1 MREAHA
7 AVESEAGMP
16 GHHAGDARS
25 TPVILV
31 AASGDAG
38 RAAIA
43 ALRARYAADYEIV
56 TAGGRADA
64 SGGRVPSADAAA
76 DASAAPG
83 PSGEARPGPRGDRAD
98 VATASGPAGDAVLD
112 AEGRVAGDA
121 AGDLGVALDATGDL
135 GVARDA
141 TGDLGVA
148 RDATGDLGVAL
159 DALEAGHRT
168 IALVLV
174 DTGSAGEG
182 GSLAGMRE
190 RWPDARRALLVGWG
204 GWADAAT
211 AGAVLELAAQGRID
225 GYVVAP
231 DSPHDESFHAEI
243 TGYLREWAAASAVH
257 PARFVVIGDDGD
269 PRLHAIRS
277 RLARQGTPARVLH
290 AEQAEASALRATAA
304 HPEASVLVGTP
315 AGDVLADPTDADLA
329 RAAGLTT
336 EVPAHEVELTVI
348 GAGPA
353 GLAAA
358 VYAASEGLDTLV
370 LESAAV
376 GGQAG
381 SSSLIRN
388 YLGFPRGVS
397 GADLALRA
405 YRQAWMFGA
414 TVAHARRATDMRVTE
429 HGFEVEVD
437 GAERVRTRSVV
448 VATGVSYRRLRV
460 PALRAFVG
468 ASVFYGVSAVEARA
482 QRGRD
487 VLVVGGGNSAGQ
499 AALHLARFAR
509 SVSLVV
515 RGPSLAESMSQY
527 LIDELADAG
536 VGLRTQ
542 ARVVDA
548 RPSAAG
554 DRLGAV
560 VLERTDTADHDEVP
574 ADSLF
579 ITIGARP
586 HTDWLPPDVLRDQW
600 GSVITG
606 ADVLAEGGRRAW
618 PHARPPEPLE
628 TSAGGCFAVGDV
640 RRGSVKRVAAAVGEG
655 SVVVSSVHRHLG
667 ETELG

>member
-1 MREAHA
+1 MVEDNTDVAQTAPIILVSA
-7 AVESEAGMP
+7 AGEAG
-16 GHHAGDARS
+16 RS
-25 TPVILV
+25 
-31 AASGDAG
+31 
-38 RAAIA
+38 AIA
-43 ALRARYAADYEIV
+43 ALRTRYSADYELV
-56 TAGGRADA
+56 VVGDPADA
-64 SGGRVPSADAAA
+64 SGAAPAAGQAERPAEALDAVVAGPAEALDAVAARRAAALAEALDAAA
-76 DASAAPG
+76 AAHRAIALALVDAA
-83 PSGEARPGPRGDRAD
+83 
-98 VATASGPAGDAVLD
+98 
-112 AEGRVAGDA
+112 A
-121 AGDLGVALDATGDL
+121 AGD
-135 GVARDA
+135 
-141 TGDLGVA
+141 
-148 RDATGDLGVAL
+148 
-159 DALEAGHRT
+159 
-168 IALVLV
+168 
-174 DTGSAGEG
+174 G

-190 RWPDARRALLVGWG
+190 RWPDARRSLLIGWG
-204 GWADAAT
+204 GWADAVT
-211 AGAVLELAAQGRID
+211 TRTLLELASQGRVD

-243 TGYLREWAAASAVH
+243 TGYLREWAVASAVH
-257 PARFVVIGDDGD
+257 PARFTVVGDDGD
-269 PRLHAIRS
+269 PRVHAVRA
-277 RLARQGTPARVLH
+277 RLARQGTPARVIQS
-290 AEQAEASALRATAA
+290 EQ
-304 HPEASVLVGTP
+304 PEAETLRTLGRPSAAVLVGTP
-315 AGDVLADPTDADLA
+315 SGDVLADPTDADLA

-336 EVPAHEVELTVI
+336 ELPDHEVEVTVV

-370 LESAAV
+370 LESGAV

-414 TVAHARRATDMRVTE
+414 SVAHARHATGMRVGTG
-429 HGFEVEVD
+429 GFELDVD
-437 GAERVRTRSVV
+437 GTDRVRTRSVV
-448 VATGVSYRRLRV
+448 LATGVSYRRLRV

-468 ASVFYGVSAVEARA
+468 ASVFYGASSVEARA

-487 VLVVGGGNSAGQ
+487 VLVIGGGNSAGQ

-509 SVSLVV
+509 SVALVV

-536 VGLRTQ
+536 VGLRTN

-560 VLERTDTADHDEVP
+560 VLEHTDSGDRDEVP
-574 ADSLF
+574 TDSLF
-579 ITIGARP
+579 VTIGARP
-586 HTDWLPPDVLRDQW
+586 HTDWLPPEVLRDQW

-606 ADVLAEGGRRAW
+606 AEVLTEGGRRAW
-618 PHARPPEPLE
+618 PHDRPPEPLE
-628 TSAGGCFAVGDV
+628 TSAAGCFAVGDV

-667 ETELG
+667 ELQLG